1 LIYESI
7 RHKFVPSN
15 RNNDLKNKYKSLKIR
30 IMKFTRKANAKWQG
44 TGMEGKGTISTQ
56 STTLNKAQLS
66 FKTRFAEGVGT
77 NPEELIA
84 AAHAG
89 CFTMQLSFLLSE
101 AGFIPEDLN
110 TEAKVSFEDGAINL
124 IQLELAGKVPGISEE
139 EFNEAAQKAKEICPV
154 SKLLN
159 AQITLSITL
168 LS

>member
-1 LIYESI
+1 
-7 RHKFVPSN
+7 
-15 RNNDLKNKYKSLKIR
+15 
-30 IMKFTRKANAKWQG
+30 MKFTRNANANWKG
-44 TGMEGKGTISTQ
+44 TGMEGKGTITTQ
-56 STTLNKAQLS
+56 STTLNNAQLS

-101 AGFIPEDLN
+101 AGFVPEDLN
-110 TEAKVSFEDGAINL
+110 TTAKVTFEDGTITL
-124 IQLELAGKVPGISEE
+124 ITLELTGSVPGISTEDFE
-139 EFNEAAQKAKEICPV
+139 KTAQKAKEICPI

-159 AQITLSITL
+159 TEIALKITL